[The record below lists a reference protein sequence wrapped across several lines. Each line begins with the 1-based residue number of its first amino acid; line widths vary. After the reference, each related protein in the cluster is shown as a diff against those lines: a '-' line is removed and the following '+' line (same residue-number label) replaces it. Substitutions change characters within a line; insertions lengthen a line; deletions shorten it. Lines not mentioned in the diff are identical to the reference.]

1 MIGMVKAISSNLGYP
16 RLGEK
21 REWKRALEKFWNG
34 AISEEE
40 LLAETKA
47 LRLHAL
53 KKQQEKGIDLI
64 PVGDFSFYDQ
74 VLDTSVTFGI
84 IPKRFQH
91 DGGKVSLN
99 TYFDIARGKSD
110 AVASE
115 MTKWFNTNYHYIV
128 PELADADPKVLDNRA
143 LYYYEEAKKEL
154 GIEGKPVLVGP
165 VTYLKLGK
173 GNDAENFEA
182 LLDKFIPA
190 YVEILKEL
198 ERAGAKWV
206 QIDEPYLATSFDKS
220 EIKLFEK
227 VYQAFQTAVPNMKIE
242 LQTYFESLDYYEEVV
257 NLPVAAIGIDFVHDH
272 GDSLEALKA
281 HGFPEDKYL
290 AAGVIDGR
298 NVWRS
303 DLDAKLSLLTEIADY
318 VTDGK
323 LIVQPSNS
331 LLHVPV
337 TKLSEP
343 DLDEV
348 ILGGLSFAD
357 QKLDEIAILT
367 KALTDGAESVTAE
380 LEDARAAVTALNES
394 SHRNNLE
401 VQEAIANLENVRVDR
416 ELPFA
421 ERIKLQ
427 HAWLNL
433 PLFPTTTIG
442 SFPQSPEV
450 RKTRADWLKGN
461 ITDAEYNAFIEKET
475 ARWIKIQ
482 EELDIDVLVHG
493 EFERTDMVE
502 YFGQKLAG
510 FQATKFGWVQ
520 SYGSRAVRP
529 PLIYGDVAFTE
540 EITVK
545 ESVYAQSLTKRPV
558 KGMLTAPVTIIN
570 WSFVRDDVP
579 ESVVANQVG
588 LALRKEV
595 EALERNGIKVIQV
608 DEPALREGL
617 PLKQARWEK
626 YLNDAVYS
634 FKLTTASV
642 QNDTQIHT
650 HMCYSDFD
658 DIIDTISALDADVIS
673 IETSRSH
680 GEIISTFEEVTYDKE
695 IGLGVYDIHSPR
707 VPTVTEIQD
716 NIRRAL
722 RAIDAKQFWI
732 NPDCGLKTR
741 KEPETIAAL
750 QDMIKA
756 TKEVRA
762 EYQVLE
768 K

>member
-1 MIGMVKAISSNLGYP
+1 MVKAISSNLGYP

-190 YVEILKEL
+190 YVEILREL

-227 VYQAFQTAVPNMKIE
+227 VYQAFQTAVPNLKIE
-242 LQTYFESLDYYEEVV
+242 LQTYFESLDYYEEIV

-323 LIVQPSNS
+323 L
-331 LLHVPV
+331 
-337 TKLSEP
+337 
-343 DLDEV
+343 
-348 ILGGLSFAD
+348 
-357 QKLDEIAILT
+357 
-367 KALTDGAESVTAE
+367 
-380 LEDARAAVTALNES
+380 
-394 SHRNNLE
+394 
-401 VQEAIANLENVRVDR
+401 
-416 ELPFA
+416 
-421 ERIKLQ
+421 
-427 HAWLNL
+427 
-433 PLFPTTTIG
+433 
-442 SFPQSPEV
+442 
-450 RKTRADWLKGN
+450 
-461 ITDAEYNAFIEKET
+461 
-475 ARWIKIQ
+475 
-482 EELDIDVLVHG
+482 
-493 EFERTDMVE
+493 
-502 YFGQKLAG
+502 
-510 FQATKFGWVQ
+510 
-520 SYGSRAVRP
+520 
-529 PLIYGDVAFTE
+529 
-540 EITVK
+540 
-545 ESVYAQSLTKRPV
+545 
-558 KGMLTAPVTIIN
+558 
-570 WSFVRDDVP
+570 
-579 ESVVANQVG
+579 
-588 LALRKEV
+588 
-595 EALERNGIKVIQV
+595 
-608 DEPALREGL
+608 
-617 PLKQARWEK
+617 
-626 YLNDAVYS
+626 
-634 FKLTTASV
+634 
-642 QNDTQIHT
+642 
-650 HMCYSDFD
+650 
-658 DIIDTISALDADVIS
+658 
-673 IETSRSH
+673 
-680 GEIISTFEEVTYDKE
+680 
-695 IGLGVYDIHSPR
+695 
-707 VPTVTEIQD
+707 
-716 NIRRAL
+716 
-722 RAIDAKQFWI
+722 
-732 NPDCGLKTR
+732 
-741 KEPETIAAL
+741 
-750 QDMIKA
+750 
-756 TKEVRA
+756 
-762 EYQVLE
+762 
-768 K
+768 